1 MFNFEGKTAIVTGGG
16 TGIGRAIALELAKG
30 GCAVA
35 ICARRAEPLEETAAA
50 IKALGGRC
58 SAAPVDVA
66 NGTAAAE
73 FVAKTIA
80 EFGKLDILVNN
91 AGVTRDNLL
100 MRMSEDEWD
109 TVIDTNLKGTFNFCK
124 AAIRPMMKQRS
135 GSIVCISSIVGLM
148 GNPGQCNYAASKGGV
163 IAFAKSLAK
172 EAAARGVRVNAIAP
186 GFVKSA
192 MTDALP
198 EELRGKMLEGIPLA
212 RFGEPE
218 DIAGAVAF
226 LCSDAASYI
235 TGQVIGVNGGMA

>member
-35 ICARRAEPLEETAAA
+35 ICARRSEPLEETAAA

-58 SAAPVDVA
+58 FAAPVDVA

-163 IAFAKSLAK
+163 IAFAKSIAK

>member
-1 MFNFEGKTAIVTGGG
+1 MFDFSGKTAIVTGGG

-35 ICARRAEPLEETAAA
+35 ICARRAGPLAETAAA
-50 IKALGGRC
+50 IEAAGGRC
-58 SAAPVDVA
+58 LTASVDVA
-66 NGTAAAE
+66 DSAAVAA
-73 FVAKTIA
+73 FVADVTAK
-80 EFGKLDILVNN
+80 FGHLDILVNN
-91 AGVTRDNLL
+91 AGITRDNLL

-109 TVIDTNLKGTFNFCK
+109 SVIATNLKGAFNFSK

-135 GSIVCISSIVGLM
+135 GSIVCIASIVGLI
-148 GNPGQCNYAASKGGV
+148 GNPGQCNYAASKAGQ
-163 IAFAKSLAK
+163 IAFVKSLAR
-172 EAAARGVRVNAIAP
+172 EVASRGVRVNAVAP

-198 EELRGKMLEGIPLA
+198 EALRAKMLAEIPLA
-212 RFGEPE
+212 RLGEPG

-235 TGQVIGVNGGMA
+235 TGQVLSVNGGMV

>member
-16 TGIGRAIALELAKG
+16 TGIGRAIALELANG

-66 NGTAAAE
+66 NGAAAAE